1 MGYIKIGKNKGYDK
15 TLPRY
20 QFKEILDSDYE
31 DISSI
36 RNWFDAPVYA
46 NVDYIYSKDGATG
59 YMDNNGGFSSFSEN
73 DRIKLAKNFCVDK
86 ADRDTVISDDE
97 QELSWDIFVYNSHN
111 ARNRRWNIARSFIS
125 YRLTPNES
133 SDLGDSTDMLTSR
146 YLRYGIESEVEDG
159 KPGIYD
165 WIKDENHYSGG
176 TGFSSKSYYSTDL
189 RDGIIDRLNGNVFD
203 LPILPE
209 IEIIKP

>member
-1 MGYIKIGKNKGYDK
+1 MSYIKIGKNKGYDK

-20 QFKEILDSDYE
+20 QFKEVLDSDYE

-36 RNWFDAPVYA
+36 RNWFDAPGYA

-59 YMDNNGGFSSFSEN
+59 YMNNNGGFSSLSEN
-73 DRIKLAKNFCVDK
+73 DRIQLSKNFCVDK

-97 QELSWDIFVYNSHN
+97 QKFSWDIFVYNSQN
-111 ARNRRWNIARSFIS
+111 ARNRRWNMARSFIS
-125 YRLTPNES
+125 YILTPSDS
-133 SDLGDSTDMLTSR
+133 SDLGDATDTLTSR
-146 YLRYGIESEVEDG
+146 YLRYAIESEVEDG
-159 KPGIYD
+159 KPGLYD
-165 WIKDENHYSGG
+165 WIKDENYYSGG

-189 RDGIIDRLNGNVFD
+189 RDGIIDRLNGDIFE